1 MQCKPLNAFILNLQL
16 DNLLSRMMVYSHI
29 NSMRFGNLTQV
40 SSSVLS
46 RTFGALTLNTNDS
59 IKLREMISE
68 QIEKYRS
75 ETYGFS
81 SGDVSKQMI
90 LKKENIEKI
99 VLSLN
104 RKPKTAEQVFKEANI
119 VFCTLNGYSNFYMC
133 L

>member
-1 MQCKPLNAFILNLQL
+1 
-16 DNLLSRMMVYSHI
+16 
-29 NSMRFGNLTQV
+29 MRFGNLTQV

-81 SGDVSKQMI
+81 SGDVYKQMI